1 MSKNHDQFDLDRL
14 RLNPKEA
21 EAMAEAHARSLGPQ
35 TQMRHKNLGRNTK
48 VGSSRKRQEAF
59 VQMQTTDA
67 VAGCQALKCPQA
79 LVWHEIHYRVWAT
92 GSPTISLPNEKLVGM
107 GVSRKVKWRAL
118 HRLEQAGLIKVER
131 RERRSP
137 LVTLLPIRRQKGRK

>member
-1 MSKNHDQFDLDRL
+1 MSKNHDQFDLSRL

-21 EAMAEAHARSLGPQ
+21 EAMAEAHARTHAPQ
-35 TQMRHKNLGRNTK
+35 TQTRRKKLGSN
-48 VGSSRKRQEAF
+48 RKRQEAF
-59 VQMQTTDA
+59 VQMRTTDA
-67 VAGCQALKCPQA
+67 VAGCHALKCPQA

-92 GSPTISLPNEKLVGM
+92 GSPTISLPNEKFVEM
-107 GVSRKVKWRAL
+107 GVSRKVKGRAL

-137 LVTLLPIRRQKGRK
+137 LVTLLPTRRQKGRK